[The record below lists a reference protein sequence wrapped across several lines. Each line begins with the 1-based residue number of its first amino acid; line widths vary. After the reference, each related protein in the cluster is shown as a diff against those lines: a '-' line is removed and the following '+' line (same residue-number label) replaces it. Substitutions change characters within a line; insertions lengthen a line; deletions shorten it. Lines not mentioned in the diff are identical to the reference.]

1 MNVRVFQTRQELA
14 QAAADRAAEVIL
26 GAIGERGRA
35 FVIFA
40 TGNSQL
46 DFLNALVRK
55 ASVDWSKVVL
65 FQLDEYIGL
74 PARHPASFAE
84 FIRKNVLDHVRPEKA
99 YLIEEYDARK
109 ISELVAHQTMD
120 LAFAGIGENGHLAFN
135 DPPADFDTE
144 EPYLRV
150 QLDRKCREQQVGE
163 GWFPT
168 FDDVPKE
175 ALSMSI
181 RQILK
186 SREILCVVPERRKA
200 EAVRDC
206 LDGPV
211 TPLHPASILQQHA
224 GVTVFLDTE
233 SASLLSALDGRQVGD
248 LPH

>member
-1 MNVRVFQTRQELA
+1 MNVRVFPSRQQLA
-14 QAAADRAAEVIL
+14 QAAADRAAEVIEA
-26 GAIGERGRA
+26 AIAERERA
-35 FVIFA
+35 FVIVA

-46 DFLNALVRK
+46 DFLAALVRK
-55 ASVDWSKVVL
+55 PSVDWSKVVV

-74 PARHPASFAE
+74 PSRHPASFAE
-84 FIRKNVLDHVRPEKA
+84 FVRKNLLDHVHPEHA
-99 YLIEEYDARK
+99 YLIEQYDPRT
-109 ISELVAHQTMD
+109 ISELVSRQTID

-168 FDDVPKE
+168 FDDVPTE

-233 SASLLSALDGRQVGD
+233 SASLLPASESRQAGD

>member
-1 MNVRVFQTRQELA
+1 MKVRVFQSRQELA
-14 QAAADRAAEVIL
+14 KAAADRAAEVIR
-26 GAIGERGRA
+26 GAVGDRGRA
-35 FVIFA
+35 FVIVA

-46 DFLNALVRK
+46 DFLAALTRDV
-55 ASVDWSKVVL
+55 SVDWSKVVL

-74 PARHPASFAE
+74 PKGHPASFAE
-84 FIRKNVLDHVRPEKA
+84 FVRKNVLAHVRPEKA
-99 YLIEEYDARK
+99 YLIEDYDPRK
-109 ISELVAHQTMD
+109 MSDLVSQQTID

-135 DPPADFDTE
+135 DPPADFETE

-163 GWFPT
+163 GWFAT

-186 SREILCVVPERRKA
+186 SREILCVVPDLRKA

-206 LDGPV
+206 LAGPV
-211 TPLHPASILQQHA
+211 TPLHPASILQEHA
-224 GVTVFLDTE
+224 GVTVFLDTD
-233 SASLLSALDGRQVGD
+233 SASLLPAAGRQ
-248 LPH
+248 

>member
-1 MNVRVFQTRQELA
+1 MKVRVFQSRQELA
-14 QAAADRAAEVIL
+14 KAAADRAAEVIR
-26 GAIGERGRA
+26 GAVGERGRA
-35 FVIFA
+35 FVIVA

-46 DFLNALVRK
+46 DFLAALVSDG
-55 ASVDWSKVVL
+55 SVDWSKVVL

-74 PARHPASFAE
+74 PKGHPASFAE
-84 FIRKNVLDHVRPEKA
+84 FVRKNVLAHVRPEKA
-99 YLIEEYDARK
+99 YLIEDYDPRK
-109 ISELVAHQTMD
+109 LSELVSRQTID

-135 DPPADFDTE
+135 DPPADFETE

-163 GWFPT
+163 GWFAT
-168 FDDVPKE
+168 FDDVPRE

-186 SREILCVVPERRKA
+186 SREILCVVPELRKA

-206 LDGPV
+206 LGGPV
-211 TPLHPASILQQHA
+211 TPLNPASLLQEHA

-233 SASLLSALDGRQVGD
+233 SASLLPSAGRQ
-248 LPH
+248 

>member
-1 MNVRVFQTRQELA
+1 MKVRVFQSRPELA
-14 QAAADRAAEVIL
+14 KAAADCAAEAIR
-26 GAIGERGRA
+26 GAVGERGRA
-35 FVIFA
+35 FVIVA

-46 DFLNALVRK
+46 DFLAALVRHP
-55 ASVDWSKVVL
+55 SIDWSKVVL

-74 PARHPASFAE
+74 PKGHPASFAE
-84 FIRKNVLDHVRPEKA
+84 FVRKNVLAHVRPEKA
-99 YLIEEYDARK
+99 YLIEDYDPHK
-109 ISELVAHQTMD
+109 MSELVARQSID

-135 DPPADFDTE
+135 DPPADFETE

-163 GWFPT
+163 GWFAT

-186 SREILCVVPERRKA
+186 SREILCVVPELRKA

-206 LDGPV
+206 LGGPV
-211 TPLHPASILQQHA
+211 TPLHPASILQDHG

-233 SASLLSALDGRQVGD
+233 SASLLPSAGPQ
-248 LPH
+248 

>member
-1 MNVRVFQTRQELA
+1 MKIRVFPSRSKLA
-14 QAAADRAAEVIL
+14 EAAADRAADVIQS
-26 GAIGERGRA
+26 AINERGRA
-35 FVIFA
+35 FVTVA

-46 DFLNALVRK
+46 DFLAALVRK
-55 ASVDWSKVVL
+55 PSVDWSRTVL

-74 PARHPASFAE
+74 PSGHPASFAE
-84 FIRKNVLDHVRPEKA
+84 FVRKNVLDRIRPEKA
-99 YLIEEYDARK
+99 YLIEEYDSQK
-109 ISELVAHQTMD
+109 ISELVSHQTID
-120 LAFAGIGENGHLAFN
+120 LTFAGIGENGHLAFN

-144 EPYLRV
+144 KPYLRV

-206 LDGPV
+206 LGGPV
-211 TPLHPASILQQHA
+211 TPMHPASILQQHA

-233 SASLLSALDGRQVGD
+233 SASLLGERQVGD

>member
-1 MNVRVFQTRQELA
+1 MNVRVFPTRQELA
-14 QAAADRAAEVIL
+14 QAAADKAAEAIR

-35 FVIFA
+35 FVIVA

-46 DFLNALVRK
+46 DFLNALVRDG
-55 ASVDWSKVVL
+55 SVDWSKVVL

-74 PARHPASFAE
+74 PSGHPASFAH
-84 FIRKNVLDHVRPEKA
+84 FIRKNILDRIRPEKA
-99 YLIEEYDARK
+99 YLIEDYEAWK
-109 ISELVAHQTMD
+109 ISELVSKQTID
-120 LAFAGIGENGHLAFN
+120 VAFAGIGENGHLAFN
-135 DPPADFDTE
+135 DPPADFETE

-150 QLDRKCREQQVGE
+150 QLDRACREQQVGE

-186 SREILCVVPERRKA
+186 SREIICVVPERRKA

-206 LDGPV
+206 LGEPV
-211 TPLHPASILQQHA
+211 TPLHPASILQEHPGA
-224 GVTVFLDTE
+224 TVFLDTE
-233 SASLLSALDGRQVGD
+233 SASLLPGVGGRQAGD